1 MNGTS
6 TDAPAGAVRTIPAR
20 HWFFDFDGT
29 LADTDPDIRGTWT
42 ETLAELGLECP
53 HFASVYKTGPTLDD
67 ISRMLF
73 PGADG
78 ELLEKIRSGFKR
90 NYDKS
95 PLSRSLPYPGVEEWL
110 CALRRAGRKLYI
122 LTNKRFTALKRL
134 VSAYGWDG
142 LFDGLY
148 AGDMDPAR
156 KRQKSELF
164 AFALRERGIAPEDAV
179 VAGDTAGD
187 VDAAHR
193 NGAAAL
199 GVTWGYG
206 ADSLGEADF
215 TVDAPPAA
223 DAPCTAAA
231 RRPRPGA
238 RA

>member
-1 MNGTS
+1 MNDDARS
-6 TDAPAGAVRTIPAR
+6 APAGATRTIAAR

-53 HFASVYKTGPTLDD
+53 QFAEVYKTGPTLNE
-67 ISRMLF
+67 ISKRLF
-73 PGADG
+73 PAADA

-110 CALRRAGRKLYI
+110 AALRRAGRKLYI
-122 LTNKRFTALKRL
+122 LTNTRFTALKRL
-134 VSAYGWDG
+134 VAAYGWDD

-156 KRQKSELF
+156 KRPKSELF
-164 AFALRERGIAPEDAV
+164 AFALAGRGIAPEDAV

-187 VDAAHR
+187 VAAAHD

-206 ADSLGEADF
+206 ADSLGGADY
-215 TVDAPPAA
+215 TVDRPPSP
-223 DAPCTAAA
+223 DAPCDAAE
-231 RRPRPGA
+231 RRR
-238 RA
+238 